1 MYYLRTI
8 RHNYILWVIVGAIAI
23 AAGVLVVYKS
33 MQPPRPSKVILL
45 FSNDFFGLAK
55 LCGQQ
60 PRHSTARAGEDVIL
74 FDANGVGRSGS
85 IESLFS
91 FVEVQAQRANGSP
104 LPLWSSNRP
113 PRETETVG
121 VWQGSSSQDQSCVY
135 FFVGGPDSQK
145 EANAAYLKAEFG
157 SDGLRL
163 LPKK

>member
-1 MYYLRTI
+1 LRPI
-8 RHNYILWVIVGAIAI
+8 KHSYFLWVIVGAIAI
-23 AAGVLVVYKS
+23 AVGRLVVHKS
-33 MQPPRPSKVILL
+33 LQPSTPSKVILL
-45 FSNDFFGLAK
+45 FTNDFIGLAK
-55 LCGQQ
+55 LCGQH
-60 PRHSTARAGEDVIL
+60 PKHSTARPGEDVIV
-74 FDANGVGRSGS
+74 FDADGVGHSGS
-85 IESLFS
+85 INSLFS
-91 FVEVQAQRANGSP
+91 FVEMQAQRANGTP